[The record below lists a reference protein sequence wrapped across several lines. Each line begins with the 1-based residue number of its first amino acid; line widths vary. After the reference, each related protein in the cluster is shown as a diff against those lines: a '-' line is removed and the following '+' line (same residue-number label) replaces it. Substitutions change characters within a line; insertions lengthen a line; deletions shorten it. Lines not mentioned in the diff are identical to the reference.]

1 LSYAVT
7 GSVTNPANAA
17 DFAGNALPSGVVTFA
32 AGETTKTLSIGVA
45 GDATVEPD
53 NGFIVTLANPSAGLT
68 LGAATA
74 NGTIL
79 NDDLRPHDDA
89 YVILQGKSLTALAA
103 VGVLSND
110 ETTPPVTATLQANAT
125 HGQLQLGA
133 DGAVT
138 YTPTGSFAGIDTF
151 SYHASSANGAAGD
164 GEATVYIV
172 PVQQAGTSTTLNLLA
187 LTAEQQIASTYA
199 AFFGRA
205 ADSGGFGFWVGQ
217 FVQNLPTQ
225 GAAAL
230 FSNIAS
236 SFGISD
242 EAKALYPFL
251 VSPFTATDG
260 QISAFLDSVY
270 NNLFNRSSDAGGL
283 GYWTDQIK
291 QTLQAGQF
299 VGSVLINIM
308 SGAQDT
314 VAGQDITT
322 LMGKVAVSIAYV
334 HEQQE
339 HGTVWGAGDT
349 AAATALLDA
358 VTDAPQAI
366 LTGIRNA
373 ETLIANHA

>member
-1 LSYAVT
+1 V
-7 GSVTNPANAA
+7 
-17 DFAGNALPSGVVTFA
+17 
-32 AGETTKTLSIGVA
+32 
-45 GDATVEPD
+45 
-53 NGFIVTLANPSAGLT
+53 
-68 LGAATA
+68 LGTAAAT
-74 NGTIL
+74 GIIQ
-79 NDDLRPHDDA
+79 DDDSIPTHAYDDA
-89 YVILQGKSLTALAA
+89 YVVLQGQVLHVTAPS
-103 VGVLSND
+103 GVLAND
-110 ETTPPVTATLQANAT
+110 SGGAPVSATLLT
-125 HGQLQLGA
+125 GTGHGTVSL
-133 DGAVT
+133 
-138 YTPTGSFAGIDTF
+138 
-151 SYHASSANGAAGD
+151 ASNGGFDFTAAAGFTGVD
-164 GEATVYIV
+164 SFTYRASASAGTDDSQATVYIV
-172 PVQQAGTSTTLNLLA
+172 PVQGGASPTLNLLA

-230 FSNIAS
+230 FANIAS
-236 SFGISD
+236 SFGISA

-251 VSPFTATDG
+251 VDPFTATDG

-270 NNLFNRSSDAGGL
+270 DNLFNRSSDAGGL

-291 QTLQAGQF
+291 QTLAAGQF
-299 VGSVLINIM
+299 VGSVLVNIM

-314 VAGQDITT
+314 AAGKDITT

-349 AAATALLDA
+349 AAATELLDA

-373 ETLIANHA
+373 ETLIANHV